1 MKGRVFILIRAILM
15 DDEPLA
21 LVRMEKHLQ
30 KFDRIEVIKTF
41 TSVKDLLIEGP
52 ILDFQVAFLDVEMP
66 SMNGLDIAE
75 LLKSWNE
82 SIYIVF
88 VTAYRDYAVQAFE
101 LHSIDYLLKP
111 VSTSRLATTIHRIEE
126 LLQPKIMSLPTLSH
140 SEPLLKIQCFGEF
153 VVSYEGKPLH
163 WRTIKTKELFALLF
177 LHLNTPVP
185 RDTIIDNLWS
195 DTDFNKAKVQLHTT
209 VSYLRSS
216 LSAYGFLKVIEYTN
230 GCYILTLD
238 HIQSDANDLEI
249 ILNKKEQTGKLD
261 IERAEAL
268 LQDYRGEFMATMA
281 YPWIASKA
289 NLMNKLFTQLLNE
302 LAHYYEQVQDVN
314 YLERSLF
321 IALELN
327 PYSDQAVQQ
336 LIQHYANIG
345 NRAEAIKI
353 YRSFKRTLLSELNVL
368 PMQETTTLFQT
379 IAEQE

>member
-1 MKGRVFILIRAILM
+1 M

-21 LVRMEKHLQ
+21 LISMEKHLQ

-41 TSVKDLLIEGP
+41 TSVKDLLTEGP
-52 ILDFQVAFLDVEMP
+52 SLDFQVAFLDVEMP

-75 LLKSWNE
+75 LLKSWND
-82 SIYIVF
+82 SLYIVF

-111 VSTSRLATTIHRIEE
+111 ISTSRLATTIQRIED
-126 LLQPKIMSLPTLSH
+126 LLQPKITSLPTLFH
-140 SEPLLKIQCFGEF
+140 SEPLLKIKCFGEF

-163 WRTIKTKELFALLF
+163 WRTIKTKELFALLL

-195 DTDFNKAKVQLHTT
+195 YTDFNKARVQLHTT

-216 LSAYGFLKVIEYTN
+216 LSAYGFLEVIDYTN

-238 HIQSDANDLEI
+238 HIQCDANDLEI

-261 IERAEAL
+261 IESAEAL

-289 NLMNKLFTQLLNE
+289 NLMNKLFTQLLKE
-302 LAHYYEQVQDVN
+302 LAHYYEQVQDVKN
-314 YLERSLF
+314 LERSLL

-327 PYSDQAVQQ
+327 PYSDQAVQP
-336 LIQHYANIG
+336 LIKHYANIG

-379 IAEQE
+379 ISEQE